1 MYLCW
6 EKQTLN
12 SFFHIKMENT
22 NINWTHMTDAAIVE
36 QLGLYIRR
44 LRLQQ
49 DTSQAQLADKAG
61 LNRWTISK
69 IENGEP
75 VTLMSLIQILRALN
89 SLYVLNTFQVSEEIS
104 PLAYAKLKKQQRQRA
119 SGKSSPKPNKE
130 DLGW

>member
-1 MYLCW
+1 MMA
-6 EKQTLN
+6 K
-12 SFFHIKMENT
+12 T
-22 NINWTHMTDAAIVE
+22 NIAWVHMTDTAIVQ
-36 QLGLYIRR
+36 QLGTYIKR

-75 VTLMSLIQILRALN
+75 VTLMTLIQILRALQ
-89 SLYVLNTFQVSEEIS
+89 SLHILDTFQVSEEIS

-119 SGKSSPKPNKE
+119 SGKSNPKPNKD

>member
-1 MYLCW
+1 M
-6 EKQTLN
+6 TG
-12 SFFHIKMENT
+12 NT
-22 NINWTHMTDAAIVE
+22 NIEWAHMTDSAIVE
-36 QLGLYIRR
+36 QLGRYIRR

-49 DTSQAQLADKAG
+49 DTSQAQLAEKAG

-89 SLYVLNTFQVSEEIS
+89 SLYVLDTFQVSEEIS
-104 PLAYAKLKKQQRQRA
+104 PLAYAKLKKQQKQRA
-119 SGKSSPKPNKE
+119 SGKSNPKPNIK

>member
-1 MYLCW
+1 
-6 EKQTLN
+6 
-12 SFFHIKMENT
+12 
-22 NINWTHMTDAAIVE
+22 MTDAAIVE

-89 SLYVLNTFQVSEEIS
+89 SLYVLDTFQVSEEIS

>member
-1 MYLCW
+1 ML
-6 EKQTLN
+6 
-12 SFFHIKMENT
+12 ENT
-22 NINWTHMTDAAIVE
+22 NIDWAHMSDAAIVE
-36 QLGLYIRR
+36 QLGRYIRQI
-44 LRLQQ
+44 RLQQ
-49 DTSQAQLADKAG
+49 NTSQAQLANKAG
-61 LNRWTISK
+61 LNRWTIIK